1 MRWGLLAMTAGLL
14 LLALTTPGAEAAR
27 RMKGGKQHHRSKR
40 TIGAIINWKLNL
52 LQNIFGGISGIFG
65 GGSGSGGGGGSS
77 SSYGAPSQSYGVPSQ
92 SYGAPARDGL
102 LYVNLCFFSFLK
114 LSSLRVLL
122 QQSNLSLVSYFSMFV
137 MMSTIIF
144 RVRI

>member
-65 GGSGSGGGGGSS
+65 GGGGSGGGSGSS

-102 LYVNLCFFSFLK
+102 LYVNLCFFFLSETVFTTSFITTIKFVSSK
-114 LSSLRVLL
+114 LLF
-122 QQSNLSLVSYFSMFV
+122 N
-137 MMSTIIF
+137 F
-144 RVRI
+144 RNDKHYYL